1 MSAHEE
7 TASIFI
13 FSLILSLFFT
23 ARHFCSADR
32 FFVAVTRCGVGRR
45 DPSISARCR
54 AHLTVPSESAGSK
67 PLTAFQKSNTFTRVV
82 VQLRVQVLL
91 LAVELGV
98 DAVNGSDQGKGPD
111 ACSDEEAHFGIT
123 FVQGVV

>member
-1 MSAHEE
+1 MRRQLQFSFL
-7 TASIFI
+7 ASFCH
-13 FSLILSLFFT
+13 FFT

-32 FFVAVTRCGVGRR
+32 FFVAVTRCSVGRQ
-45 DPSISARCR
+45 DPSISARSH
-54 AHLTVPSESAGSK
+54 AHLTVPSESVGYK

-91 LAVELGV
+91 LAVEFGV
-98 DAVNGSDQGKGPD
+98 DAVNGSNQGKGPD
-111 ACSDEEAHFGIT
+111 ACSDEEAHFGTI